1 MHNITIVEVKARKI
15 KGLISFIG
23 RRVFID
29 GKKLPSTPGRNY
41 PAEWSEDFTIKVAQK
56 HFKQGAYLK

>member
-1 MHNITIVEVKARKI
+1 MIITVVDIKARKI
-15 KGLISFIG
+15 NGLISFIG
-23 RRVFID
+23 RRVFIN
-29 GKKLPSTPGRNY
+29 GKKLPKKAGSNY

>member
-1 MHNITIVEVKARKI
+1 MNITIVEVKAHTI

-23 RRVFID
+23 RRVFIN